1 MTGHVRRRALVACLC
16 LAAQSFALA
25 HLFLVVHDRC
35 SEHGEVVHG
44 DDHHDH
50 GDGLA
55 RWDIG
60 GAERSTRSGDHD
72 HCQTFAEPR
81 DHRITPPVVSITLAA
96 TTALTLPSELAAP
109 VTTRPLYRLAPKVSP
124 PPHAHAI

>member
-1 MTGHVRRRALVACLC
+1 MTGHVRRRALIACLC

-25 HLFLVVHDRC
+25 HLFLVVHNRC

-44 DDHHDH
+44 EGHHDH

-60 GAERSTRSGDHD
+60 GTESDADHD

-81 DHRITPPVVSITLAA
+81 DHRIDPPVFAVTLAA
-96 TTALTLPSELAAP
+96 ATELTLASELAAP

-124 PPHAHAI
+124 PPPAHAI